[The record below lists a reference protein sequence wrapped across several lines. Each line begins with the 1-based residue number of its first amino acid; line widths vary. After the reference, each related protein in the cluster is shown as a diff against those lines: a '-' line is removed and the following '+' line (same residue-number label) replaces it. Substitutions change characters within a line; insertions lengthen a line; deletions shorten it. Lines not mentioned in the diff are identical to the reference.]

1 MRNAFADHMI
11 ELGQD
16 KKNIFLTGDLGFMAL
31 EGVRE
36 AFGKRFINCGVSEQ
50 NMIGVAAG
58 LAKSD
63 YCVFAYSIA
72 PFIYAR
78 PFEQI
83 RNDIALSNLSVAV
96 FGYFIYLIIPIYT
109 KFLKTFWW
117 YLIFGCSLV
126 SWHVFH
132 FNV

>member
-11 ELGQD
+11 KLGQD

-36 AFGKRFINCGVSEQ
+36 AFGERFINCGVSEQ

-83 RNDIALSNLSVAV
+83 RNDIACLVCQKELFLTSHSDSVC
-96 FGYFIYLIIPIYT
+96 FPTSILKLIYMACAFNKGPQ
-109 KFLKTFWW
+109 
-117 YLIFGCSLV
+117 
-126 SWHVFH
+126 HVM
-132 FNV
+132 